1 MLRKSGYSY
10 KKNTEEI
17 WKKDIE
23 GEGKILKY
31 ITFTVPC
38 YNSEAYMERCI
49 DSLLAGGED
58 VEILI
63 IDDGSTDRTG
73 EIADYYEK
81 LYPGIVRA
89 VHKENGGHGSGVNEG
104 LRRASGVYFKVV
116 DSDDWLDETAY
127 RELLHM
133 IRFFCGTGSE
143 QKNRKLQKKQNLKE
157 MQNPKEEQK
166 LKKTQTMQEM
176 GQSREEE
183 DSRLTEDQPDLFVC
197 NYVYDHLEEGRQT
210 VVNYRNVFPRSCVCT
225 WREIK
230 RFKPSQYLVMHA
242 LIFRTELL
250 KKCGIRL
257 PEHCFYVDNLFA
269 NQPLPYVD
277 KICYLNVDL
286 YHYYLGR
293 EDQSVNERVLCNRID
308 QQIKVTNLVSRCTDL
323 SIVEAKYPRLAS
335 YLCRNVSIMM
345 AISSIHLLLIGD
357 KEAYRKRKELWQGI
371 RRDNKKL
378 YYRLRFST
386 ISSLTYL
393 PGALGRALTLGGYR
407 MARNLYQFQ

>member
-1 MLRKSGYSY
+1 M
-10 KKNTEEI
+10 
-17 WKKDIE
+17 
-23 GEGKILKY
+23 KY

-143 QKNRKLQKKQNLKE
+143 QKNRKTQKKQNLKE
-157 MQNPKEEQK
+157 I
-166 LKKTQTMQEM
+166 
-176 GQSREEE
+176 
-183 DSRLTEDQPDLFVC
+183 DQPDLFVC

-250 KKCGIRL
+250 RKCGIRL

-293 EDQSVNERVLCNRID
+293 EDQSVNEKVLCNRID

-323 SIVEAKYPRLAS
+323 SAVEARYPRLAS